1 MGMVKNTRA
10 VLSNFSLAILLF
22 VICGCRGLATYQPP
36 AVDSPSSP
44 AGTPAA
50 TQWKAGPFSTL
61 NATPYGWDYATFLGG
76 GGTDL
81 DVGLRAFIERTHDP
95 IDLLVI
101 VSDCHTTWSN
111 DVPPFPVITIRV
123 GDGAPPPW
131 GNRRGN
137 TVISIEDRRG

>member
-76 GGTDL
+76 GGTHESIMAMDR
-81 DVGLRAFIERTHDP
+81 DPAGNIYVGGTTDSADFPVTSGVVQRQFTGIELRADLAIETRH
-95 IDLLVI
+95 
-101 VSDCHTTWSN
+101 
-111 DVPPFPVITIRV
+111 
-123 GDGAPPPW
+123 
-131 GNRRGN
+131 
-137 TVISIEDRRG
+137 